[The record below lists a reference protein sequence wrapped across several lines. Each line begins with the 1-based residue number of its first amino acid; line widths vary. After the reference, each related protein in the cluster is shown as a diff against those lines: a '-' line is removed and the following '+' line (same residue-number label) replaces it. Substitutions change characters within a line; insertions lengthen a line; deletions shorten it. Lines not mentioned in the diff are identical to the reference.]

1 MTYHDILQIY
11 GYIGLYGEILYEMGN
26 IKPHHKPLFKLYAE
40 CSRTHVFLS
49 IDTTVVKHDNSL
61 GVFKTGL
68 DASGYGCWHPNWP
81 VCFLLTVQNLCKQ
94 PQTPSILHIW
104 TSLSWSGFK
113 LVAVSAWA
121 NNKKLGQR
129 LWKATWRQHHN
140 QADSEADG
148 STKFEVATLICCL
161 EALSNENCGRSNWHE
176 DCAKIS

>member
-94 PQTPSILHIW
+94 PQTPSILHI
-104 TSLSWSGFK
+104 
-113 LVAVSAWA
+113 
-121 NNKKLGQR
+121 
-129 LWKATWRQHHN
+129 
-140 QADSEADG
+140 
-148 STKFEVATLICCL
+148 
-161 EALSNENCGRSNWHE
+161 
-176 DCAKIS
+176 